1 MQRIMS
7 VLGMQNME
15 IALLL
20 VFVFTFTFTYVL
32 LVSALVDLALLMKAF
47 DSCLNNTTIAST
59 LNAIAE
65 LSASTAQVHHDTE
78 RCR

>member
-32 LVSALVDLALLMKAF
+32 LVSALVDLALLMKVF
-47 DSCLNNTTIAST
+47 DSCLNNTTIAFT